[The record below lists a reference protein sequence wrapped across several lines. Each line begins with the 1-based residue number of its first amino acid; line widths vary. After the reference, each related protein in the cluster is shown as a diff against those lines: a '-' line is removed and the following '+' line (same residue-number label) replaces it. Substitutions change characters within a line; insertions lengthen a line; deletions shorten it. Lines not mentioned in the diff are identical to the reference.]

1 MPEEIGGATSS
12 SAPAGLQEEPT
23 EDSPS
28 SAREGRPSRVTFV
41 DILPSDE
48 QTFEPFDSLS
58 IVDTQEG
65 NYDVDGL
72 INNDAIQ
79 ALNGQERNFMDIQ
92 RCLEELGI
100 LDPAIGSRDG
110 RASTAGGTGMARS
123 NSCQSVSMP
132 MPLSRATQAT
142 QDDFAPTISVGSSV
156 RARQRSKDRLDN
168 TDVADRRGIPSV
180 AVPYVQSRQE
190 QELMKRLFRSPSRY
204 SLREVHCS
212 LGRVLQHIFC
222 EDSAPEVPAG
232 ASSYSSSFSSW
243 TGSANNCGC
252 RTRFTACSQSPFGIA
267 SKLWARKVVNHWCFT
282 GGFLLL
288 TMYTLFSSD
297 LIMILASKDLD
308 PFFVVLNT
316 IVFFLFVVELI
327 VVIFA
332 NSRYLFT
339 VPFCLDTISL
349 FSVFQDTYFMR
360 NGGWLEGN
368 DQASRLSRMART
380 SKMTRLARIARV
392 ARITKLIPKLMR
404 VFRKQNA
411 SLAKKLLM
419 RRMWRVF
426 LFLTKDTDGLLSSFD
441 IKVFYISIMTEC
453 GYLLKRPR
461 AVLLMKDVDRLC
473 DSLQVEDEMMPRFDF
488 DQFVNII
495 SATQTGEDLVQFH
508 QDDVDQET
516 GVWSLT
522 QKLSDT
528 TAMKVCVGILVL
540 VCMISFLEIAIE
552 DHSVDHTLN
561 QLTSVVSY
569 EHSQSG
575 FTGTASTDYICDLID
590 LFILKVQGAF
600 KHNVLYIRL
609 DGWTFYDFDEGGCL
623 RPPMQDTTAAALNR
637 KETLQDFSH
646 LRETELIWAC
656 LPRESC
662 LSGGGAIVSA
672 ILVDVSLEVKNNSE
686 MALYT
691 ILMVILLL
699 LTFVYILNM
708 KINMFSGNLLT
719 PLRSLVDDMQAM
731 SCLELV
737 HIDEDMPADSSK
749 PIQVAEELQ
758 HLQVAF
764 KSMRSAIRSWS
775 KYVPA
780 CVVERL
786 YISGTE
792 AVIGVSKCNA
802 TILFVDID
810 GFEDKCRGLPPNDIL
825 RLLENVFNVIGEVIQ
840 KHRGTLLEFIA
851 DEVLAVFNTPRAI
864 AHHPLAGVRAAQDI
878 HVEINSR
885 SMLVKADGT
894 EVFVR
899 CRVGVHT
906 SNILAGNIGSV
917 KRMKYGLLGDGINQ
931 TARIKGLTSR
941 YKTGTLCTEKVLLDD
956 GGRAARFV
964 CTRPVDVVAVKGKK
978 DPTTV
983 YEVLGPT
990 LGFEWQVEAAKKH
1003 REAFKRYQSRS
1014 FEAGRALFQEV
1025 NNLFLQNGLVDE
1037 PSRLLMSRCAAYVAT
1052 PPPADWDGVDRLK
1065 SKNFTDSPPPSPE
1078 ALNPY
1083 EANVSRGLGS
1093 LNSASAIRDM
1103 QSMPFAEDFGFSPF
1117 PRGRAQGSDMPEE
1130 FSSGSSARCGTC
1142 APQYCVSGFCPCYS
1156 APPQITART
1165 SEVVSA

>member
-1 MPEEIGGATSS
+1 M
-12 SAPAGLQEEPT
+12 
-23 EDSPS
+23 
-28 SAREGRPSRVTFV
+28 TFV
-41 DILPSDE
+41 DLLPCDE
-48 QTFEPFDSLS
+48 QTFDPLDSLS
-58 IVDTQEG
+58 IPDAQEG
-65 NYDVDGL
+65 NYNVDEL

-79 ALNGQERNFMDIQ
+79 ALNGQEKNFMDIQ

-100 LDPAIGSRDG
+100 LDPAIGNG
-110 RASTAGGTGMARS
+110 RASTAGGTGMGRS
-123 NSCQSVSMP
+123 NSMP
-132 MPLSRATQAT
+132 MPLSSRAM
-142 QDDFAPTISVGSSV
+142 QDDFALTISVGSST
-156 RARQRSKDRLDN
+156 RARQRSKDCIDN
-168 TDVADRRGIPSV
+168 TDVADRRGIASV
-180 AVPYVQSRQE
+180 AVPYVQSGQE
-190 QELMKRLFRSPSRY
+190 QELMQRLFRSPSRY
-204 SLREVHCS
+204 CLREVHGT

-222 EDSAPEVPAG
+222 EDSAPEAPAG
-232 ASSYSSSFSSW
+232 VSTYSSFSSW

-252 RTRFTACSQSPFGIA
+252 TSRFTARFSQSPVGIA
-267 SKLWARKVVNHWCFT
+267 AKLWARKIVNHWIFT

-288 TMYTLFSSD
+288 TLYTLFSSD
-297 LIMILASKDLD
+297 LIMIFASKDLD
-308 PFFVVLNT
+308 PFFLVLNT
-316 IVFFLFVVELI
+316 IVFFLFVVELT
-327 VVIFA
+327 VVVFA

-349 FSVFQDTYFMR
+349 FSVFQDTYFLR
-360 NGGWLEGN
+360 NGDWLEGN

-411 SLAKKLLM
+411 SLAKKLLR

-426 LFLTKDTDGLLSSFD
+426 LFLTQDTDGLLSSFD
-441 IKVFYISIMTEC
+441 IKVFYISITTEC

-461 AVLLMKDVDRLC
+461 DVLLMKDVDRLC
-473 DSLQVEDEMMPRFDF
+473 DSLQAEDEMIPRFDF

-552 DHSVDHTLN
+552 DRSVDVTLH
-561 QLTSVVSY
+561 QLTSIVSY
-569 EHSQSG
+569 EHAQSG
-575 FTGTASTDYICDLID
+575 FTGTTSTDYSCDLID
-590 LFILKVQGAF
+590 LFILKVKGAF
-600 KHNVLYIRL
+600 KHNVLYVRL

-637 KETLQDFSH
+637 KESLQDFSH
-646 LRETELIWAC
+646 LRETDIIWAC

-672 ILVDVSLEVKNNSE
+672 ILVDISLEVKNNSE

-691 ILMVILLL
+691 ILMVIVLLL
-699 LTFVYILNM
+699 SFVYILNM
-708 KINMFSGNLLT
+708 KINMFCGNLLT

-786 YISGTE
+786 FISGTE
-792 AVIGVSKCNA
+792 ATIGVSKCNA

-810 GFEDKCRGLPPNDIL
+810 GFEDKCRGLRSQDIL

-964 CTRPVDVVAVKGKK
+964 CTRPVDVVAVKGKT

-1003 REAFKRYQSRS
+1003 REAFKGYQSRS
-1014 FEAGRALFQEV
+1014 FEAARALFQEV
-1025 NNLFLQNGLVDE
+1025 NNLFQQNGLLDE

-1065 SKNFTDSPPPSPE
+1065 SKNFTDSPPPSPK

-1093 LNSASAIRDM
+1093 LNSASTIRDM
-1103 QSMPFAEDFGFSPF
+1103 QSMPFAEDTVC
-1117 PRGRAQGSDMPEE
+1117 RGQGSTYDMPEE
-1130 FSSGSSARCGTC
+1130 FSSGSITRCDTC
-1142 APQYCVSGFCPCYS
+1142 APQYLVSGFCPCYS

-1165 SEVVSA
+1165 SEIAA